1 MLDKFTEQW
10 KQDQQQLFREK
21 EVQSLRDL
29 IYGTI
34 ESEQT
39 TGDEDEFIVDTS
51 RYDVHPSKL
60 EIYTQPDIKRVLKTK
75 FVTGQSQE
83 QIMKNLLNMGDSDE
97 EEEKPKRKGR
107 HGKKEESEPEADGDE
122 DSEEETKKP
131 GNSD

>member
-1 MLDKFTEQW
+1 MLDKFSEQR

-29 IYGTI
+29 IYGQL
-34 ESEQT
+34 EQQST
-39 TGDEDEFIVDTS
+39 DEDDSLLVDTN

-60 EIYTQPDIKRVLKTK
+60 ELYTQPDVKRILKSK

-97 EEEKPKRKGR
+97 EERPKKKK
-107 HGKKEESEPEADGDE
+107 GKKEEEEEEEE
-122 DSEEETKKP
+122 DSDEEVKKP
-131 GNSD
+131 KGDQ